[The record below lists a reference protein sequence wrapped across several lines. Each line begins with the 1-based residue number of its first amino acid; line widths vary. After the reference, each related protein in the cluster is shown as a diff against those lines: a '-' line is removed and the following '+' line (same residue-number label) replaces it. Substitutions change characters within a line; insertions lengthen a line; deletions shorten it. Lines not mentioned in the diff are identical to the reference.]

1 MFNFGAVLAYLPDLL
16 QGAVMTLALTGFSLV
31 LGIVLGT
38 LLALARLSHSRVLRW
53 PAYAFIE
60 FFRTTP
66 PMIQIIWCY
75 FALPV
80 VIGHEVNSFQ
90 AAVIALCLNASA
102 FLAEMFRTGIL
113 GVDLGQKDASR
124 MLGLSPFH
132 TFVYVVAPQAIRLI
146 FPSTAAT
153 AVLIM
158 KGTSLASAIGLL
170 ELTRIGQLVST
181 ETFRPLETFSIVAA
195 LYFCIGFPVLR
206 VARVIDRKIRL
217 T

>member
-1 MFNFGAVLAYLPDLL
+1 MFNFSAVLPYLPDLL
-16 QGAVMTLALTGFSLV
+16 HGVVMTLALTGFSLV
-31 LGIVLGT
+31 LGIILGI
-38 LLALARLSHSRVLRW
+38 LLALGRLSHSRALRW
-53 PAYAFIE
+53 PAYAVIE

-80 VIGHEVNSFQ
+80 VIGHEINSFQ
-90 AAVIALCLNASA
+90 AAVIALSLNASA

-113 GVDLGQKDASR
+113 GVEAGQRDACR
-124 MLGLSPFH
+124 VLNLSWFH
-132 TFVYVVAPQAIRLI
+132 SFVHVVAPQAIRLI

-195 LYFCIGFPVLR
+195 LYFCLGFPVIR
-206 VARVIDRKIRL
+206 FARLIDRKLRL

>member
-1 MFNFGAVLAYLPDLL
+1 MFDFASVLVYLPDLL
-16 QGAVMTLALTGFSLV
+16 DGVVMTLALTGFSLV
-31 LGIVLGT
+31 LGAILGT
-38 LLALARLSHSRVLRW
+38 LLALARLSHSRALRW
-53 PAYAFIE
+53 PAYGVIE

-80 VIGHEVNSFQ
+80 LVGHEINSFQ
-90 AAVIALCLNASA
+90 ASVIALCLNAAA

-113 GVDLGQKDASR
+113 GVDAGQRDAAK
-124 MLGLSPFH
+124 MLGLSRVH
-132 TFVYVVAPQAIRLI
+132 TFVHVVAPQAIRLV

-153 AVLIM
+153 AVQIM
-158 KGTSLASAIGLL
+158 KGTSLASAIGFL

-181 ETFRPLETFSIVAA
+181 ETFRPLETFSLVAA
-195 LYFCIGFPVLR
+195 LYFCVGFPVVRL
-206 VARVIDRKIRL
+206 ARLVDRKIRL

>member
-1 MFNFGAVLAYLPDLL
+1 VFNFGAVLPYLPDLL
-16 QGAVMTLALTGFSLV
+16 HGVLMTLALTGFSLV
-31 LGIVLGT
+31 LGMVLGT
-38 LLALARLSHSRVLRW
+38 LLALARLSHSRALRW
-53 PAYAFIE
+53 PAYALVE

-80 VIGHEVNSFQ
+80 VIRHEVNSFE
-90 AAVIALCLNASA
+90 AAVIALSLNASA
-102 FLAEMFRTGIL
+102 FLAEIFRTGIL
-113 GVDLGQKDASR
+113 GVDAGQRDASQ
-124 MLGLSPFH
+124 MLGLSRFH
-132 TFVYVVAPQAIRLI
+132 TFVDVVAPQAIRLV

-153 AVLIM
+153 GVLIM

-181 ETFRPLETFSIVAA
+181 ETFRPLESFSIVAA

-206 VARVIDRKIRL
+206 FARLVDRRIRL

>member
-1 MFNFGAVLAYLPDLL
+1 MFNFGAVLPYLPDLL
-16 QGAVMTLALTGFSLV
+16 HGVLMTLALTGFSLV
-31 LGIVLGT
+31 LGIILGT
-38 LLALARLSHSRVLRW
+38 LLALGRLSHSRVLRW
-53 PAYAFIE
+53 PAYAVIE

-90 AAVIALCLNASA
+90 AAVIALSLNASA

-113 GVDLGQKDASR
+113 GVEIGQRDACRVLNLSR
-124 MLGLSPFH
+124 VHS
-132 TFVYVVAPQAIRLI
+132 FVHVVAPQAIRLI

-195 LYFCIGFPVLR
+195 LYFCLGFPVIR
-206 VARVIDRKIRL
+206 FARLIDRRLRL